1 MRGGAVSRELW
12 GGCPERFAKTR
23 PNSLKYCR
31 CMSAVVQKLPDSE
44 FTTLSVAFR
53 SYAPLADDAVKK
65 GLPAPEP
72 PPEIKQF
79 LADENA
85 CRAP

>member
-1 MRGGAVSRELW
+1 
-12 GGCPERFAKTR
+12 
-23 PNSLKYCR
+23 
-31 CMSAVVQKLPDSE
+31 MSAVVQKLPDSE